1 MTIDNKIKDV
11 KLRYDMNKNHQHYH
25 QVKLIDMNAPRSQE
39 ILPSD
44 HSRMIEQAKFTYSS
58 LRKAFEKRIKIIK
71 DPRNKQVEGLKSLKT
86 TKQNLAIVDA
96 IPDDQLNQLK
106 IKQN

>member
-1 MTIDNKIKDV
+1 M
-11 KLRYDMNKNHQHYH
+11 LR
-25 QVKLIDMNAPRSQE
+25 SEE

-44 HSRMIEQAKFTYSS
+44 RSRMIEQAKFTYSS

-106 IKQN
+106 IK